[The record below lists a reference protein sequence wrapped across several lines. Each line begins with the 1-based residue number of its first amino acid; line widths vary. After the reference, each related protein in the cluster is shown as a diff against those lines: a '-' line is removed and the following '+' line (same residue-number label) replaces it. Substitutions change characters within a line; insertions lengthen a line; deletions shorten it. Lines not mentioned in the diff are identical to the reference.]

1 MFRWSPDMAK
11 PRKSKDEKDLEKLA
25 KKPLSMPHK
34 PLEESRIGKPKDRPK
49 KRLRRPVDSEA
60 NT

>member
-1 MFRWSPDMAK
+1 MAK

-25 KKPLSMPHK
+25 ENLSTPYE
-34 PLEESRIGKPKDRPK
+34 PPEELKIEKPKKTK

>member
-1 MFRWSPDMAK
+1 MAK
-11 PRKSKDEKDLEKLA
+11 PRKSEDEKDLEKLA
-25 KKPLSMPHK
+25 EKLLSTPHK
-34 PLEESRIGKPKDRPK
+34 PLVQSKIEKPKKPK

>member
-1 MFRWSPDMAK
+1 MAK
-11 PRKSKDEKDLEKLA
+11 SRKSKADNELTKE
-25 KKPLSMPHK
+25 PLSTPHK
-34 PLEESRIGKPKDRPK
+34 PLEESKIEKPKKPK

>member
-1 MFRWSPDMAK
+1 MAK

-25 KKPLSMPHK
+25 KRLLSTPGK
-34 PLEESRIGKPKDRPK
+34 PLEESKIETPKKPK

>member
-1 MFRWSPDMAK
+1 MAK
-11 PRKSKDEKDLEKLA
+11 PRKSKDENERETLA
-25 KKPLSMPHK
+25 KKPLSVPGK
-34 PLEESRIGKPKDRPK
+34 PLEESKIEKPKKPK

>member
-1 MFRWSPDMAK
+1 MAK
-11 PRKSKDEKDLEKLA
+11 PRKSKGEKELEELA
-25 KKPLSMPHK
+25 RKPFPMPDK
-34 PLEESRIGKPKDRPK
+34 ALEESKIEKPEKPK

>member
-1 MFRWSPDMAK
+1 MAK
-11 PRKSKDEKDLEKLA
+11 PRKSKDENNPQKLA
-25 KKPLSMPHK
+25 NRHLSTPQMPLVASK
-34 PLEESRIGKPKDRPK
+34 IEKPKKPK

>member
-1 MFRWSPDMAK
+1 MGS
-11 PRKSKDEKDLEKLA
+11 PRKDKDEKDLEKLA
-25 KKPLSMPHK
+25 KKPLSMPYK
-34 PLEESRIGKPKDRPK
+34 PLEESKIEKLKDRPK